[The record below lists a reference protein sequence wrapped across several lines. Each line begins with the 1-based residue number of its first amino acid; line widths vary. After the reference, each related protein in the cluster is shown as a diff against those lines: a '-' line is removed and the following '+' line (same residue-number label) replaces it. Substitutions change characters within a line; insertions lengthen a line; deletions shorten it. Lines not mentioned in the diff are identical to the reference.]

1 MADIPKIG
9 FKRKSKQPF
18 DIEVLTVQDLFS
30 QQSHLSFRIDRPH
43 QVSFFHLIYV
53 TKGAGKHL
61 VDFRPCEFKKG
72 SLLFVSVG
80 QVHAFD
86 LESGMEGQV
95 VLFTERFVCRNAA
108 RADKLAFARL
118 YNPFFEVP
126 VIQSSVEEDQAFG
139 SLFREMSLEYS
150 NHEDS
155 AKEPILSLLLKV
167 ILLKAQR
174 IQGPSLPLLI
184 NAENVSVY
192 ESFRKLLGEHI
203 RRSRNAQDYAE
214 MLSISYK
221 HLNDVC
227 KRVTGETAKVSI
239 DQFLILELKRELA
252 LSDASVKEL
261 THSFAFD
268 EPTNLIKFFRKY
280 VGTSPARFR
289 ESLQVGS

>member
-1 MADIPKIG
+1 MVDIPKIG
-9 FKRKSKQPF
+9 FKRNSKQPF
-18 DIEVLTVQDLFS
+18 DIELLTVQDLFS
-30 QQSHLSFRIDRPH
+30 QRSHLSFRIDRPH

-61 VDFRPCEFKKG
+61 VDFRPYEFKRG
-72 SLLFVSVG
+72 SLIFVSVG

-86 LESGMEGQV
+86 LDSGMDGQV

-126 VIQSSVEEDQAFG
+126 IIQSNVEEGQAFD

-150 NHEDS
+150 NHDDS

-174 IQGPSLPLLI
+174 IQGPSLPLVA
-184 NAENVSVY
+184 NAESFSIF

-214 MLSISYK
+214 MLNISYK
-221 HLNDVC
+221 HLNELS
-227 KRVTGETAKVSI
+227 KRVTGQTAKASI

-268 EPTNLIKFFRKY
+268 EPTNLIKFFRKN
-280 VGTSPARFR
+280 VGKSPAKFR
-289 ESLQVGS
+289 ESLRMDS